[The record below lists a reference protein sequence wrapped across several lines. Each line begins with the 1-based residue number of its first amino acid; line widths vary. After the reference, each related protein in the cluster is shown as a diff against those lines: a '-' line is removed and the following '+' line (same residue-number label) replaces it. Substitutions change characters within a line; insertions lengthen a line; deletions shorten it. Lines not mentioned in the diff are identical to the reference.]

1 MTDENLPDH
10 NLTDSNY
17 RVKPYSELW
26 WANKTDGAQ
35 RCVAHTPRGRCLR
48 PGAFGGTTC
57 RNHGG
62 TAPQVLAKA
71 REAMQL
77 SAFHNYLNTQGLA
90 DSAENEQV
98 RLNANKDLLDRA
110 GLSAKTAVE
119 IEVGPKPQE
128 PWEQLFGDVM
138 HETKAHYEAR
148 KRGEVPP
155 APAASALPPTDREI
169 LDAEVVDE
177 PPARTP
183 SATSP
188 GPAAADRSDG
198 PGSQPAWG
206 EDPPEPPNRG
216 LMTMEE
222 ANAALREDERRAK
235 AARLGAPGAD
245 APRPTRVARARRRR
259 G

>member
-1 MTDENLPDH
+1 MTEQNLPDH

-77 SAFHNYLNTQGLA
+77 SAYHNYLNTQGLA

-110 GLSAKTAVE
+110 GMGAKHALELSTPPADPVDDILDAATFDVAKLSKAQHDALMGREPVAALPPAEPGILDVE
-119 IEVGPKPQE
+119 FAEEPHVPTPSSAGDAPDAAERVDGPPRRPAWAE
-128 PWEQLFGDVM
+128 D
-138 HETKAHYEAR
+138 
-148 KRGEVPP
+148 PP
-155 APAASALPPTDREI
+155 APPR
-169 LDAEVVDE
+169 
-177 PPARTP
+177 
-183 SATSP
+183 
-188 GPAAADRSDG
+188 
-198 PGSQPAWG
+198 
-206 EDPPEPPNRG
+206 RG
-216 LMTMEE
+216 LMTLEE
-222 ANAALREDERRAK
+222 ANAQLREDEQRVR
-235 AARLGAPGAD
+235 AARATPIGAD
-245 APRPTRVARARRRR
+245 APRPTRVSRGRRRR